1 MAGDW
6 IKMRGNL
13 WDDPRVAALCDAC
26 DCGEAQVVGAL
37 YWLWA
42 TADQHT
48 EDGLMPGLTL
58 RQIDRKTGVAGFG
71 AALVAIGWIAE
82 SDGGVTLSRFDE
94 HNGAS
99 AKRRCTEAQR
109 KANVRTVSAS
119 DADKSQTDAGQI
131 PPDCGAREEKEKS
144 SSLRSEEARAAP
156 ALGQSFLE
164 SQGVKPSH
172 AADWLKVRKTKR
184 APLTQT
190 AWDGL
195 VAEAGKAGITAA
207 EAVRWCAER
216 SWQSFKAE
224 WIAKVIPMAGAPPI
238 TVPSNAAERT
248 AAERDATLAPLTA
261 EEKAAAD
268 AIRRQVVAKVLK
280 PTGATT

>member
-1 MAGDW
+1 
-6 IKMRGNL
+6 MRGNL

-26 DCGEAQVVGAL
+26 DCGEAQIVGAL

-82 SDGGVTLSRFDE
+82 GDGGVTLSRFDE

-119 DADKSQTDAGQI
+119 DADKQQTDAGQI
-131 PPDCGAREEKEKS
+131 PPNCVAREEKIREEKTPPTPKGEPAGFVAFWDAWPKTS
-144 SSLRSEEARAAP
+144 RKGGKAECLKTWTKANCESVWTGIVAHVSAMARTE
-156 ALGQSFLE
+156 GWTK
-164 SQGVKPSH
+164 QGGEFVP
-172 AADWLKVRKTKR
+172 
-184 APLTQT
+184 APLVYLNGRR
-190 AWDGL
+190 WDGAEVGGAAGGLQL
-195 VAEAGKAGITAA
+195 V
-207 EAVRWCAER
+207 
-216 SWQSFKAE
+216 
-224 WIAKVIPMAGAPPI
+224 GAI
-238 TVPSNAAERT
+238 
-248 AAERDATLAPLTA
+248 
-261 EEKAAAD
+261 
-268 AIRRQVVAKVLK
+268 
-280 PTGATT
+280 